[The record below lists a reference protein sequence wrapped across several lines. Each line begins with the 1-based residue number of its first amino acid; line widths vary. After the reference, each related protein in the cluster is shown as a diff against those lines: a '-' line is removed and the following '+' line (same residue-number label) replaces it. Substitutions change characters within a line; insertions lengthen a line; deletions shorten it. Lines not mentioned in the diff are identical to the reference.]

1 MSLFES
7 QAGGE
12 LLFCLGFVS
21 SIFFFF
27 IFVGI
32 DFINSI

>member
-21 SIFFFF
+21 SIFFSLFSWEL
-27 IFVGI
+27 I
-32 DFINSI
+32 S

>member
-12 LLFCLGFVS
+12 LLFCLCFVS
-21 SIFFFF
+21 SVFFF
-27 IFVGI
+27 ILVGI
-32 DFINSI
+32 DFINST